1 MNLEFRKPPSEL
13 EPFVRRMVISDYDV
27 TNEIVFH
34 PWPTGNI
41 YLVLFFGELTNYSV
55 SVNGRERRFV
65 SPAWLAGQLEY
76 HQVRVAIRGRTSTI
90 VVEFTPQSFWRLFG
104 RPGRWLTGRTCDPAD
119 IGCAVGDAAASR
131 FASLPGTADECMP
144 LLIEFLAG
152 FARSA
157 RPEDVMLAEAL
168 SLLHAQH
175 GCISVAEVAQ
185 KVAVSPRHLN
195 RRFHKIVGLAPKFYG
210 RVLQINQVLEMLWMP
225 GKASIA
231 DVASE
236 GGFYDQ
242 AHLNRAMNLF
252 FSEGPTAFLKGDH
265 LLFRTFLEQH
275 VPKSGRASS
284 GSPKSF

>member
-1 MNLEFRKPPSEL
+1 MNLEFRKPPPEL
-13 EPFVRRMVISDYDV
+13 EPFVRRIIISDYDV
-27 TNEIVFH
+27 ASEIAVN
-34 PWPTGNI
+34 PWSTGNI
-41 YLVLFFGELTNYSV
+41 YLMLFFGDLANYSV

-65 SPAWLAGQLEY
+65 SPAWFAGQLEY
-76 HQVRVAIRGRTSTI
+76 HLVRVAIRRRTSAI
-90 VVEFTPQSFWRLFG
+90 VVEFTPQAFWRLFG

-119 IGCAVGDAAASR
+119 IGQPVGDAAASR
-131 FASLPGTADECMP
+131 FALLPGTPDECMP
-144 LLIEFLAG
+144 LLIEFLVG

-157 RPEDVMLAEAL
+157 GPEDPMLAGAL
-168 SLLHAQH
+168 SLLHTQH
-175 GCISVAEVAQ
+175 GCIPVAEVAQ
-185 KVAVSPRHLN
+185 NVAVSPRHLN
-195 RRFHKIVGLAPKFYG
+195 RRFHEIVGLAPKFYG

-231 DVASE
+231 NVASE

-275 VPKSGRASS
+275 VPKVAR
-284 GSPKSF
+284 